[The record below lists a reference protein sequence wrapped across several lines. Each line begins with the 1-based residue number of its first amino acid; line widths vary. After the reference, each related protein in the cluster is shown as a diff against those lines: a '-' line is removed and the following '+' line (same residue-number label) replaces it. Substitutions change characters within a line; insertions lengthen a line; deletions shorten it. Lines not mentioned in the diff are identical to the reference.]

1 MVLSLCRK
9 SIRLDFFNFIMK
21 LHKNFQVFGKVQGV
35 GFRFSCMEAA
45 YKHNVKGFVT
55 NRRDGSVYVEAE
67 GEEHNLETFNQ
78 WLKNGP
84 VWAKVNQ
91 VLEETGTMKDYNS
104 FEIVR

>member
-1 MVLSLCRK
+1 MLKIIKARFL
-9 SIRLDFFNFIMK
+9 ILIMK
-21 LHKNFQVFGKVQGV
+21 LHKNFQVIGKVQGV

-45 YKHNVKGFVT
+45 YKHNIKGFVT

-67 GEEHNLETFNQ
+67 GEEDNLDKFIL
-78 WLKNGP
+78 WLKKGP

-91 VLEETGTMKDYNS
+91 VLEETGSLKDYPS